1 MISGSSLEA
10 LREELPSQTVIN
22 AIVQSSQT
30 SRGDSNTKQV
40 TVVAADVA
48 ATAGVSLAQAQRDL
62 SVLASLVQGDL
73 AVDES
78 GELLYTFSGDL
89 AAALAQSSVQY
100 KVLQTWQ
107 QVWPVVFWGLR
118 ITFGA
123 ALVAS
128 IAAIFS
134 TIFFLQTSSSSS
146 DSDDRRDNGN
156 RSSNGMSFGGGWS
169 YWWGPSP
176 FDFFYYR
183 PYGAYGY
190 YGRQDNN
197 HNQEEMGFLE
207 SVFSYVFGDG
217 NPNASLDE
225 RRLTLAA
232 QTIRRAGGSV
242 TAEQL
247 APFCDPPPN
256 NNNDNDND
264 NGYVDEVR
272 ATDRRL

>member
-1 MISGSSLEA
+1 MVVGGSSLEA

-48 ATAGVSLAQAQRDL
+48 ATAGVSLTQAQRDL

-107 QVWPVVFWGLR
+107 QVWPVLFWGLR
-118 ITFGA
+118 VTFGA

-156 RSSNGMSFGGGWS
+156 RSSNMSFGGGWS

-190 YGRQDNN
+190 YGRQGNN
-197 HNQEEMGFLE
+197 NQDEMGFLE

-247 APFCDPPPN
+247 APFCDPPSN
-256 NNNDNDND
+256 NNNNEDDAS
-264 NGYVDEVR
+264 YVDEVR
-272 ATDRRL
+272 TCDRQES